1 VSSIYDFYH
10 PHHYASVCVLTAITL
25 FALLSPSP
33 YFCRENKYISSPC
46 LQQMVENGE
55 IESIDKN
62 AVVAHG
68 ESNTDTNELEE
79 FLERNPDTIIIGG
92 AGDDV
97 TAPNT
102 MIFTSSQEDTN
113 VGNFDWIAFF
123 AALYNKEEMSNR
135 IAGSAQQHFD
145 CTSENAYFLSSK
157 PTQRKLATTR
167 RVAEKDDEEEK
178 TLLWANWIEGYGW
191 SVAHCP
197 NYQSARQCEW
207 AAACNV
213 KILSRPEGVGSFQEW
228 SGIKYW
234 YLNDEEF
241 LDFAKDASH
250 WIYSS
255 QFWDNVME
263 KKGEE
268 YLSQFKAYQNKRI
281 WDTQGVDPNAWFE
294 QRLAE
299 YYVVGMDMCAVMGV
313 DDGLHK
319 SRWFRNIFTEQ
330 PGELGTCNPEDID
343 EPYVPPVEDCVPI
356 AATLNA
362 VGDVVS
368 DNDNAGAL
376 ASTVQGLALIASL
389 VFAVSLW

>member
-1 VSSIYDFYH
+1 
-10 PHHYASVCVLTAITL
+10 
-25 FALLSPSP
+25 
-33 YFCRENKYISSPC
+33 
-46 LQQMVENGE
+46 MVENGE

-62 AVVAHG
+62 SLVAHG

-135 IAGSAQQHFD
+135 IARSAQQHFD
-145 CTSENAYFLSSK
+145 CASENAYFLSSK
-157 PTQRKLATTR
+157 PTERKLATTR
-167 RVAEKDDEEEK
+167 RDAEKDDDEEEK

-197 NYQSARQCEW
+197 HYQSGRECEW

-213 KILSRPEGVGSFQEW
+213 KILSRPEGVGNFHEW

-268 YLSQFKAYQNKRI
+268 YLSQFKAYQNQRI

-313 DDGLHK
+313 DGGLHK

-356 AATLNA
+356 AATLNS
-362 VGDVVS
+362 VGEIVV

-376 ASTVQGLALIASL
+376 ASTVQGLTLIASL
-389 VFAVSLW
+389 AFAVSLW